1 MILRS
6 VGRPDLGLGYRA
18 ISWEID
24 NTPPYTG
31 GPTGGTSEPAVKPPV
46 RPAVEPAVPGTAG
59 KTAVLPAVLPA
70 VPSTAGRPA
79 VEVGG
84 WTAGPPNR
92 RSNRRYE
99 KPVQPACRCTGGATA
114 G

>member
-59 KTAVLPAVLPA
+59 KTA
-70 VPSTAGRPA
+70 
-79 VEVGG
+79 E
-84 WTAGPPNR
+84 
-92 RSNRRYE
+92 
-99 KPVQPACRCTGGATA
+99 
-114 G
+114 

>member
-46 RPAVEPAVPGTAG
+46 RPAVEPAV
-59 KTAVLPAVLPA
+59 
-70 VPSTAGRPA
+70 
-79 VEVGG
+79 EVGG

-92 RSNRRYE
+92 RCNRRYE

>member
-1 MILRS
+1 MELLIRY
-6 VGRPDLGLGYRA
+6 G
-18 ISWEID
+18 
-24 NTPPYTG
+24 
-31 GPTGGTSEPAVKPPV
+31 KP
-46 RPAVEPAVPGTAG
+46 VEPAVPGTAG

-92 RSNRRYE
+92 RSNCRYE